1 MTPRYLPE
9 PHEID
14 ALRRLARRLTR
25 GDGASAEDLVQE
37 TLLVVL
43 RMDRPLERPHV
54 GWLLGIARNVFRNQR
69 RGEKRRALRER
80 AFSVPP
86 AGDDPARL
94 VERAELARVLER
106 AVARLP
112 DHYREVLVQRFRDGL
127 TSEGIASRLAIAP
140 ASVRSRMLRALELLR
155 ARLDRRA
162 IAALPFF
169 DPRAQ
174 AAPGAA
180 ISRLARTT
188 ARAAALRVTGVA
200 ACVVGGSILLP
211 RLASPRED
219 SIPLVE
225 SSVVVA
231 PRAEVSETTSLS
243 LDREDSTDPSP
254 GPETAASC
262 EAAIV
267 GRVVGDPR
275 FVPAKGTLWLEA
287 RGEIVEPPIAPLEP
301 TFTGDGEFRFDLA
314 PWRDFAPLIRG
325 SFLRFDHPDYLPL
338 TRSVELIDA
347 HGDMRQGTTA
357 LAFGLDPIPASIAAG
372 RVVDAAGGFVAGAR
386 VVARRI
392 GTDGSVGT
400 PEASVETG
408 AKGEYRL
415 RLGGES
421 EWSLTAVAADGRRS
435 EDRRGF
441 LRIGGNPPVELR
453 LGETPPPRS
462 PQRVTR
468 DAAAAPSPPPPLD
481 AIVTVSVHDR
491 RGKPFTRL
499 CAAIGAGDA
508 FPYSTAGR
516 PLGDGRFEVLVPAG
530 RRRLALFPGATSP
543 VDAVFLPT
551 QFEIDAA
558 KGQRLS
564 LAFVAREGGRL
575 FARAVDRSRAGV
587 ACAAEVRD
595 AAENVVIRRFV
606 SLAPGGSYG
615 DGKLSAKDGSRGDRP
630 LPPGNYTLVVRPG
643 EPGERRVPI
652 AIEPLVTTNAMVT
665 LDS

>member
-9 PHEID
+9 SHEID

-25 GDGASAEDLVQE
+25 GDSQSAEDLVQE

-43 RMDRPLERPHV
+43 RMDRPVERPHV
-54 GWLLGIARNVFRNQR
+54 GWLLGVARNVFRNQR

-80 AFSVPP
+80 VSSVPV
-86 AGDDPARL
+86 AYDDPMRL

-112 DHYREVLVQRFRDGL
+112 EHYREVLVQRFRDGL

-140 ASVRSRMLRALELLR
+140 ASVRSRVLRALDLLR

-169 DPRAQ
+169 HPRAK
-174 AAPGAA
+174 AAPSAA
-180 ISRLARTT
+180 ISRFARTG
-188 ARAAALRVTGVA
+188 ARVAMLHVAGVA
-200 ACVVGGSILLP
+200 ACVVASSILLLRFAP
-211 RLASPRED
+211 PQEDRTSAAEGPERLVPAAD
-219 SIPLVE
+219 
-225 SSVVVA
+225 
-231 PRAEVSETTSLS
+231 VSESAFLA
-243 LDREDSTDPSP
+243 LDRESAAESPSEASAATSTS
-254 GPETAASC
+254 GAL
-262 EAAIV
+262 V
-267 GRVVGDPR
+267 GRIVGDPR
-275 FVPAKGTLWLEA
+275 FLPPNGTFWLEA
-287 RGEIVEPPIAPLEP
+287 RGETVEPPIAPLEP

-325 SFLRFDHPDYLPL
+325 SFFRFDHPDYLPL
-338 TRSVELIDA
+338 LRNVELIDA
-347 HGDMRQGTTA
+347 HGDMRQGTTM
-357 LAFGLDPIPASIAAG
+357 LAFGLDLIPASIAAG
-372 RVVDAAGGFVAGAR
+372 RVIDAAGKPVEGAR
-386 VVARRI
+386 VVARRVGI
-392 GTDGSVGT
+392 DGKVGT
-400 PEASVETG
+400 PDASGETDAHG
-408 AKGEYRL
+408 AYRL
-415 RLGGES
+415 RLSDRS
-421 EWSLTAVAADGRRS
+421 EWSLTAVATDGRRTD
-435 EDRRGF
+435 EVRRV
-441 LRIGGNPPVELR
+441 LEIGANPHLELR
-453 LGETPPPRS
+453 LGEAPA
-462 PQRVTR
+462 PQSTDRVTR
-468 DAAAAPSPPPPLD
+468 QAPPAPPPPLD
-481 AIVTVSVHDR
+481 ATVTVSVRDR
-491 RGKPFTRL
+491 HGKPFTRL
-499 CAAIGAGDA
+499 CAAIGVGDA
-508 FPYSTAGR
+508 LPYYTTGR
-516 PLGDGRFEVLVPAG
+516 PLGDGRFEVLVPTG
-530 RRRLALFPGATSP
+530 VRRLALFPGATSP

-558 KGQRLS
+558 KGERLS

-615 DGKLSAKDGSRGDRP
+615 DGKLSAKDGTHGDRP